1 MVLASSLLLSA
12 SPFSGG
18 DRGPTPRIP
27 EDFPQGNEEKE
38 NTVNP
43 VIKQFQFGQSTV
55 TLETGRIARQASGAV
70 MVTIDDDVT
79 VLVTV
84 VGAKQA
90 DPGKGFFPLSVHY
103 QEKTY
108 AAGRIPGGFFKRE
121 GRPSEKET
129 LTSRL
134 IDRPIRPLF
143 PEGFMNEVQ
152 VICTVLSTSKKTDP
166 DIASMIGTSA
176 ALAVSGI
183 PFNGPIG
190 AARVGYHE
198 ETGYLLN
205 PSYEQLK
212 ASRLDMVVAGT
223 ESAVLMVES
232 EAEELTE
239 DQMLGAVLYAHE
251 EFQAVIQAIKEF
263 AAEAARPAWDWQS
276 PTENTALLDA
286 IRAEFGE
293 AVSQAYTITLKQNR
307 YSRLDELR
315 EQAVAKLAGDAEGQ
329 PSVGEVKEAFGLIE
343 YRTVRENIVDGKP
356 RIDGR
361 DTRTVRPLK
370 IEVGVLPK
378 THGSALFTRGETQAL
393 VVATLGTARDAQ
405 VLDTLEGERKDS
417 FMLHYNFPPFSVGEC
432 GRMGSA
438 GRREIGHGRLARR
451 GVQAMLPKDDTFPYT
466 VRVVSE
472 ITESNGS
479 SSMASVCG
487 ASLALM
493 DAGVPMKAPVAGIA
507 MGLVKEGEKFAVL
520 TDILGDE
527 DHLGDMDFKVAGT
540 AKGVTA
546 LQMDIKI
553 QGITEEI
560 MEIALNQALEARLHI
575 LEQMS
580 QVIAQSRSELSVNAP
595 TMLAMKIDQDK
606 IRDVI
611 GKGGA
616 TIRAICEETKASIDI
631 EDDGS
636 IKIFGE
642 TREAAEAAKQ
652 RVLSITAE
660 AEIGKIYVGK
670 VERIVDFGAFVNILP
685 GKDGLVHISQI
696 SDQRIEKVTDVL
708 KEGQEVKVL
717 VLDVD
722 NRGRIKL
729 SIKDVAAA
737 EASGV

>member
-1 MVLASSLLLSA
+1 M
-12 SPFSGG
+12 
-18 DRGPTPRIP
+18 
-27 EDFPQGNEEKE
+27 
-38 NTVNP
+38 NP
-43 VIKQFQFGQSTV
+43 VIKKFQFGQSTV

-70 MVTIDDDVT
+70 LVTVDDDVT

-84 VGAKQA
+84 VGAKTA
-90 DPGKGFFPLSVHY
+90 DPSKGFFPLSVHY

-108 AAGRIPGGFFKRE
+108 AAGKIPGGFFKRE
-121 GRPSEKET
+121 ARPSEKET

-152 VICTVLSTSKKTDP
+152 VICTVVSTSKKTDP
-166 DIASMIGTSA
+166 DIAAMIGTSA
-176 ALAVSGI
+176 ALAISGI
-183 PFNGPIG
+183 PFAGPIG
-190 AARVGYHE
+190 AARVAFHE
-198 ETGYLLN
+198 STGYLLN
-205 PSYEQLK
+205 PTYEQLQ
-212 ASRLDMVVAGT
+212 ASSLDMVVAGT
-223 ESAVLMVES
+223 ADAVLMVES
-232 EAEELTE
+232 EAKELTE
-239 DQMLGAVLYAHE
+239 DQMLGAVLFAQD
-251 EFQAVIQAIKEF
+251 EFQSVIKAIAEL
-263 AAEAARPAWDWQS
+263 AAEAGKPTWDWKAK
-276 PTENTALLDA
+276 PENTALLAA
-286 IRAEFGE
+286 IRSEFGE
-293 AVSQAYTITLKQNR
+293 AISQAYTLTVKHERYARLGELKDQV
-307 YSRLDELR
+307 
-315 EQAVAKLAGDAEGQ
+315 VAKLAATEGQ
-329 PSVGEVKEAFGLIE
+329 PSAGEVKDAFGEIE
-343 YRTVRENIVDGKP
+343 YRTVRENIVNGKP

-361 DTRTVRPLK
+361 DTRTVRPLA
-370 IEVGVLPK
+370 IEVGVLSK

-405 VLDTLEGERKDS
+405 LLDTLEGERKDP
-417 FMLHYNFPPFSVGEC
+417 FMLHYNFPPYSVGEC
-432 GRMGSA
+432 GRMGT
-438 GRREIGHGRLARR
+438 GRREVGHGRLARR
-451 GVQAMLPKDDTFPYT
+451 SIAAMLPAADVFPYT
-466 VRVVSE
+466 IRVVSE

-507 MGLVKEGEKFAVL
+507 MGLVKEGEKFAIL

-560 MEIALNQALEARLHI
+560 METALGQALEARLNI
-575 LEQMS
+575 LGQMN
-580 QVIAQSRSELSVNAP
+580 QVLATSRTELSANAP
-595 TMLAMKIDQDK
+595 TMIAMKIDTDK

-631 EDDGS
+631 EDDGT

-642 TREAAEAAKQ
+642 TKEAAEAARQ
-652 RVLSITAE
+652 RVLGITAE

-685 GKDGLVHISQI
+685 GKDGLVHISML
-696 SDQRIEKVTDVL
+696 SDERVEKVTDIL

>member
-1 MVLASSLLLSA
+1 M
-12 SPFSGG
+12 
-18 DRGPTPRIP
+18 
-27 EDFPQGNEEKE
+27 
-38 NTVNP
+38 NP
-43 VIKQFQFGQSTV
+43 VIKKFQFGQSTV

-70 MVTIDDDVT
+70 LVTVDNDVS

-103 QEKTY
+103 QEKAY
-108 AAGRIPGGFFKRE
+108 AAGKIPGGFFKRE
-121 GRPSEKET
+121 ARPSEKET

-143 PEGFMNEVQ
+143 PEGFLNEVQ
-152 VICTVLSTSKKTDP
+152 VICTVISTSKKTDP
-166 DIASMIGTSA
+166 DIAAMIGTSA
-176 ALAVSGI
+176 ALAISGI
-183 PFNGPIG
+183 PFDGPIG
-190 AARVGYHE
+190 AARVAFHP

-205 PSYEQLK
+205 PTYEQLK
-212 ASRLDMVVAGT
+212 ASSLDMVVAGT
-223 ESAVLMVES
+223 KDAVLMVES
-232 EAEELTE
+232 EAKELTE
-239 DQMLGAVLYAHE
+239 DQMLGGVLFAHD
-251 EFQAVIQAIKEF
+251 EFQAVIKAVEEL
-263 AAEAARPAWDWQS
+263 AAEAGKPRWNWTAPV
-276 PTENTALLDA
+276 ENSALLNA
-286 IRAEFGE
+286 IKAEFGD
-293 AVSQAYTITLKQNR
+293 AISQAYTITVKQDRYNR
-307 YSRLDELR
+307 LGELR
-315 EQAVAKLAGDAEGQ
+315 DQVVATFAGEEDGKSPA
-329 PSVGEVKEAFGLIE
+329 GEVKDAFGLIE
-343 YRTVRENIVDGKP
+343 YRTVRENIVNGKP

-361 DTRTVRPLK
+361 DTRTVRGLN
-370 IEVGVLPK
+370 IEVGVLDK

-405 VLDTLEGERKDS
+405 LLDTLEGERKDP
-417 FMLHYNFPPFSVGEC
+417 FMLHYNFPPYSVGEC
-432 GRMGSA
+432 GRMGA
-438 GRREIGHGRLARR
+438 TGRREIGHGRLARR
-451 GVQAMLPKDDTFPYT
+451 GVAAMLPAADEFPYT
-466 VRVVSE
+466 IRIVSE

-507 MGLVKEGEKFAVL
+507 MGLVKEGDKFAVL

-540 AKGVTA
+540 ANGVTA

-560 MEIALNQALEARLHI
+560 MEIALNQALEARLNI
-575 LEQMS
+575 LGQMN
-580 QVIAQSRSELSVNAP
+580 QVIAQSRSELSENAP

-616 TIRAICEETKASIDI
+616 TIRGICEETKASIDI

-642 TREAAEAAKQ
+642 TKEAAEAAKQ
-652 RVLSITAE
+652 RVLAITAE
-660 AEIGKIYVGK
+660 AEIGKIYVGR

-685 GKDGLVHISQI
+685 GKDGLVHISML
-696 SDQRIEKVTDVL
+696 SDQRVEKVTDVL
-708 KEGQEVKVL
+708 QEGQEVKVL